1 MTPTTVRIAIIGAG
15 PGGLAC
21 ARVLQRHGVPVTVF
35 DHDAGVRPRGG
46 MLGLPVTTAQ
56 EALRAAG
63 LHERFAA
70 LARPE
75 GRELRLLDHTA
86 TVLFR
91 HTPGPGASDR
101 PAGTGPESDHPGAT
115 DRSWAD
121 EPGVHE
127 PGADGPGAA
136 RSEIDRS
143 DLRRLLLDSLAPG
156 TVRWNSYLRT
166 LHPLG
171 DGRHRAEFD
180 DGHSETFDLVVGAD
194 GTWSRV
200 RPMLSDAD
208 PHYTGVTF
216 VESGCEDAG
225 TRHPDIARLVGGG
238 GMWAESAGRALF
250 ARREGGGRIR
260 VYAAFRGSQD
270 WALDAGV
277 RMADTDAVRA
287 ALLDRFAGWDE
298 RLLALLRAND
308 GGFANRPL
316 FALPVPHTWTH
327 TPGLTLLGD
336 AAHLMPPFTGRGADL
351 ALLDGAD
358 LARALAAHDDP
369 DEAVRAYEAAMLSR
383 AAAAA
388 EAAARASADAL
399 APDAPRASLHQLRAA
414 FGAPQP

>member
-35 DHDAGVRPRGG
+35 DHDAGVRPRSGV
-46 MLGLPVTTAQ
+46 LGLPVTTAQ
-56 EALRAAG
+56 EALHAAG
-63 LHERFAA
+63 LHDRFAA

-75 GRELRLLDHTA
+75 GREVRLLDHTA
-86 TVLFR
+86 TVLFQ
-91 HTPGPGASDR
+91 HTPGPGAD
-101 PAGTGPESDHPGAT
+101 
-115 DRSWAD
+115 
-121 EPGVHE
+121 
-127 PGADGPGAA
+127 

-216 VESGCEDAG
+216 VESGCEDAA
-225 TRHPDIARLVGGG
+225 TRHPDVARLVGGG
-238 GMWAESAGRALF
+238 SMWAESAGRALF

-277 RMADTDAVRA
+277 RMADTDAVRV
-287 ALLDRFAGWDE
+287 ALLDRFAGWGE

-336 AAHLMPPFTGRGADL
+336 AAHLMSPFTGRGADL

-369 DEAVRAYEAAMLSR
+369 DEAVRAYEAAMLPR

-388 EAAARASADAL
+388 DAAARASADAL
-399 APDAPRASLHQLRAA
+399 APDAPRGSLHQLRAV
-414 FGAPQP
+414 FGDPQR

>member
-1 MTPTTVRIAIIGAG
+1 MTPTTARIAIIGAG
-15 PGGLAC
+15 PGGLTC

-35 DHDAGVRPRGG
+35 DRDASDGARARGG
-46 MLGLPVTTAQ
+46 VLGLPMTTAQ

-63 LHERFAA
+63 LYEEFAA

-75 GRELRLLDHTA
+75 GREVRLLDHTA
-86 TVLFR
+86 TVLFH
-91 HTPGPGASDR
+91 HTPGPGPSDR
-101 PAGTGPESDHPGAT
+101 PAGARPGSAHPGAT
-115 DRSWAD
+115 GRS
-121 EPGVHE
+121 GT
-127 PGADGPGAA
+127 DGPGTD
-136 RSEIDRS
+136 RCEIDRG
-143 DLRRLLLDSLAPG
+143 DLRRLLLASLAPAA
-156 TVRWNSYLRT
+156 VRWNSYLRT

-180 DGHSETFDLVVGAD
+180 DGHTETFDLVVGAD

-225 TRHPDIARLVGGG
+225 TRHPEAARLVGGG
-238 GMWAESAGRALF
+238 SMAAGSAGRALF
-250 ARREGGGRIR
+250 ARREGRGRIR
-260 VYAAFRGSQD
+260 LYAAFRGSQD
-270 WALDAGV
+270 WALEAGV

-287 ALLDRFAGWDE
+287 VLLDRFAGWDE
-298 RLLALLRAND
+298 RLLALLREND
-308 GGFANRPL
+308 GGFVNRPL

-336 AAHLMPPFTGRGADL
+336 AAHLMPPSTARGADL

-358 LARALAAHDDP
+358 LARALAARDEA
-369 DEAVRAYEAAMLSR
+369 DEAVRAYEAVMLPR

-388 EAAARASADAL
+388 EAAARALADAL
-399 APDAPRASLHQLRAA
+399 APDAPRGSLHQLRTT
-414 FGAPQP
+414 FGDPQP